1 MIDSIALKLQSDL
14 NTITFFGLM
23 FYPIM
28 KRVVEI
34 ELHTTQQQSSG
45 GGDEVELGGK
55 RVGRRPRESMLPS
68 LMKIVESRELPGPP
82 DKTAYLTRHHS
93 HNIAYVSPLPLS
105 RRYFLEKHLNLTFF
119 LLFPL
124 FLAVSTEIAKTV
136 WAVARKPS
144 FLLSQVTCIYQCLQ
158 PFFVLWNFLS

>member
-1 MIDSIALKLQSDL
+1 MRWNWGVK
-14 NTITFFGLM
+14 GW
-23 FYPIM
+23 
-28 KRVVEI
+28 
-34 ELHTTQQQSSG
+34 G
-45 GGDEVELGGK
+45 GGHASPCS
-55 RVGRRPRESMLPS
+55 RPS

-82 DKTAYLTRHHS
+82 NKTAYLTRHHS

-158 PFFVLWNFLS
+158 PFFVFVEFSFLNPSIISETLYDVVSFWI